1 MDDLSIS
8 EGLNVLPGLANLHK
22 DRLEV
27 DFGTSGRYQSRLWLE
42 VDNGWAAPA
51 KIDLPALW

>member
-1 MDDLSIS
+1 MFYR
-8 EGLNVLPGLANLHK
+8 GWTNLHK

-51 KIDLPALW
+51 KTDVPALW